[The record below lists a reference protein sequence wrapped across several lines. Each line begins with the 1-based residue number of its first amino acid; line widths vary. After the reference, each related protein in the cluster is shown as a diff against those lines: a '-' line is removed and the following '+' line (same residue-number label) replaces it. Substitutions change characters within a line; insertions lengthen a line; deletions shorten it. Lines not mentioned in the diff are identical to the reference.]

1 MTRLALYDVNTLGLV
16 HDLSSF
22 IVKED
27 LTYGLNGNVEGE
39 IKVEYWNENGGYLP
53 IAMKD
58 IYSNSHYV
66 KVGTNKLYPC
76 VIKGVTTN
84 AENNNLFTI
93 HLKSYSTY
101 TEEIEMI
108 PFYRGNVD
116 SLTLA
121 EDDDSNTFNIY
132 GNNNLAILRNVLYNN
147 QMVMQ
152 QRNAPANLI
161 NYNALDSFMVPVGNS
176 FTKSYRIN
184 GLELQTLSV
193 VIGDLLGDTSQLIRV
208 TTPQNINDSFA
219 FIYEV
224 VSESMYHEVSL
235 GNNALFS
242 DVTYDNLNRESYRDV
257 TISGDD
263 LLNRKRLERRS
274 TGENAAYSSLLG
286 EKPSEKTD
294 TIPQEVE
301 ALRKRAISITGN
313 VKMTTMWADFDVLDF
328 VTIKEFEGVLP
339 PVGNPFINGVIVEKN
354 KSGDSFTYTIQINP
368 VITEMVQIH
377 MGSNDVQRVLFA
389 NLKNVKDL
397 ALRNS
402 KSSNSSLV
410 TGWKQ

>member
-1 MTRLALYDVNTLGLV
+1 MTKLALYDVNTLGLT

-22 IVKED
+22 IVTQD
-27 LTYGLNGNVEGE
+27 ITYGLNGNAEGE
-39 IKVEYWNENGGYLP
+39 VVLEFWNEAGGYLP
-53 IAMKD
+53 ID
-58 IYSNSHYV
+58 IRNIYSNSHYV
-66 KVGTNKLYPC
+66 KVGTERLYPC
-76 VIKGVTTN
+76 VIKGLTTN
-84 AENNNLFTI
+84 TENSNIFTV
-93 HLKSYSTY
+93 HLKSFSTY

-121 EDDDSNTFNIY
+121 EDDDSNTFNVY

-147 QMVMQ
+147 KMVMQ
-152 QRNAPANLI
+152 QRNAPSGLI
-161 NYNALDSFMVPVGNS
+161 NYDALDSFMVPVGNS

-208 TTPQNINDSFA
+208 TTSQNINDNFA

-224 VSESMYHEVSL
+224 VSESMYHEISL
-235 GNNALFS
+235 GDNTLFS
-242 DVTYDNLNRESYRDV
+242 NVTYDNLNRQSYRDV
-257 TISGDD
+257 TITGDD

-301 ALRKRAISITGN
+301 ALRKSAISITGN
-313 VKMTTMWADFDVLDF
+313 VKITTMWADLDVLDF
-328 VTIKEFEGVLP
+328 VTIKDFDGVLP
-339 PVGNPFINGVIVEKN
+339 DIGNPFINGIIVEKN
-354 KSGDSFTYTIQINP
+354 QSRDSFTYTIQINP
-368 VITEMVQIH
+368 IINEMVQIH
-377 MGSNDVQRVLFA
+377 MGSNNLQRVVFA
-389 NLKNVKDL
+389 TMKNVKDL

-402 KSSNSSLV
+402 KSSNSTLI